1 MISIQPFWEKFPRQE
16 FHLRVLPADTEL
28 AATVFANFPVLAA
41 EPLPPDLVTVVIQ
54 GPVPPDLDGDIH
66 EAMFRHSRNFG
77 GGR

>member
-16 FHLRVLPADTEL
+16 FRLRLLPADTEL

-54 GPVPPDLDGDIH
+54 GPVPAELDRDIH
-66 EAMFRHSRNFG
+66 EAMFRRSHNFG
-77 GGR
+77 GR